1 MSDPSASGAMGR
13 TFESASEVGQ
23 LKAPFDQSPE
33 VEPADPYLDP
43 AGKKEKPRSLRRDA
57 FEELRGN
64 PIFWISVALMALFVT
79 MAIFPGLFTAKDPT
93 LTNLELSREPPQ
105 SGAWFGYDVQGRD
118 VYARAVYGARASIM
132 VGIATTSFS
141 LILGVFAGVL
151 AGFYGGKIDTFI
163 SRVVDI
169 FFAIPLLLG
178 GILFLTSFPP
188 GQSQTQQVLVVSTSI
203 AVLGWTLMAR
213 IMRSTVIQTKQSD
226 YVQAARALGAK
237 PNRIIRKHVM
247 PNAVGPVI
255 VVATIS
261 LGGFIGAEAILSFLG
276 IGLQPPAISWGIQIA
291 DAQQYFRAAP
301 HMLLFPAAFLSLTVL
316 AFIMFGDAVRD
327 AFDPKLR

>member
-1 MSDPSASGAMGR
+1 M
-13 TFESASEVGQ
+13 
-23 LKAPFDQSPE
+23 
-33 VEPADPYLDP
+33 
-43 AGKKEKPRSLRRDA
+43 A
-57 FEELRGN
+57 F
-64 PIFWISVALMALFVT
+64 FVT

-93 LTNLELSREPPQ
+93 LTNLELSRQPPE

-132 VGIATTSFS
+132 VGIATTTFS
-141 LILGVFAGVL
+141 LILGVLAGVL
-151 AGFYGGKIDTFI
+151 AGFYGGKVDTVI
-163 SRVVDI
+163 SRIVDI

-188 GQSQTQQVLVVSTSI
+188 GQSQTQQVLVVATSI

-226 YVQAARALGAK
+226 YVQAAKALGAK
-237 PNRIIRKHVM
+237 PNRIIRKHVL

-261 LGGFIGAEAILSFLG
+261 LGGFIGAEATLSFLG
-276 IGLQPPAISWGIQIA
+276 IG
-291 DAQQYFRAAP
+291 
-301 HMLLFPAAFLSLTVL
+301 PAAAGDL
-316 AFIMFGDAVRD
+316 AGASRS
-327 AFDPKLR
+327 PTPSSTSGPPRTCCSSPRRSCR

>member
-1 MSDPSASGAMGR
+1 MSDPSASAAMGR
-13 TFESASEVGQ
+13 TYESASEVGQ
-23 LKAPFDQSPE
+23 LKGPFDQSPE
-33 VEPADPYLDP
+33 VEPSDPYLDP
-43 AGKKEKPRSLRRDA
+43 SGKKEKPRSLRRDA

-64 PIFWISVALMALFVT
+64 PIFWISVVLMAVFVT

-93 LTNLELSREPPQ
+93 LTNLELSRQPPE

-132 VGIATTSFS
+132 VGIATTAFS
-141 LILGVFAGVL
+141 LVLGVLAGVL
-151 AGFYGGKIDTFI
+151 AGFYGGKIDTVI

-188 GQSQTQQVLVVSTSI
+188 GQSQTQQVLVVATSI

-226 YVQAARALGAK
+226 YVQAAKALGAK

-261 LGGFIGAEAILSFLG
+261 LGGFIGAEATLSFLG
-276 IGLQPPAISWGIQIA
+276 LACSRRRSAGGSRSPTPSSTSGQPRTCCSSRRPSC
-291 DAQQYFRAAP
+291 R
-301 HMLLFPAAFLSLTVL
+301 
-316 AFIMFGDAVRD
+316 
-327 AFDPKLR
+327 